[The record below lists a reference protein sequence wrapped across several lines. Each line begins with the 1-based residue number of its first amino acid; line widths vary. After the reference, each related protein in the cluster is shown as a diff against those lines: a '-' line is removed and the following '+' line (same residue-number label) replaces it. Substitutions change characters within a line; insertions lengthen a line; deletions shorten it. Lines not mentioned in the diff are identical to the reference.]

1 VSARKPSQLPS
12 EPPSAVMAAL
22 RNRFSGREQQAYGAL
37 FVVRTTAQQ
46 MDNAISEWMADSA
59 ATPARFQIL
68 MLLWAA
74 RGRAVPHK
82 EIVAALGV
90 TRATVSGLMATL
102 ERDGLVTSA
111 VASDDRRNLLASLT
125 PKGEAIVE
133 KAIETNRARL
143 RTAFTALSS
152 DELTTLRTL
161 LERVRQG
168 FAVRVDGPERR
179 DGSRDSKSRRA
190 VQIMAS
196 RRAGS

>member
-12 EPPSAVMAAL
+12 EPPPAVTAAL
-22 RNRFSGREQQAYGAL
+22 RDRLSVREQQAFGAV

-46 MDNAISEWMADSA
+46 MDNAVTEWMADSA

-74 RGRAVPHK
+74 RGRGVPHK

-90 TRATVSGLMATL
+90 TRATVSGLMAAL
-102 ERDGLVTSA
+102 ERDGLVTSV

-125 PKGEAIVE
+125 QKGEAIVE
-133 KAIETNRARL
+133 KAIKTNRIRL
-143 RTAFTALSS
+143 RTAFTAMSS
-152 DELTTLRTL
+152 DELKTLTTLL
-161 LERVRQG
+161 QRVRQG
-168 FAVRVDGPERR
+168 FSVTADGIERR

-190 VQIMAS
+190 VQMKAA
-196 RRAGS
+196 RPPV